1 MQALAPHTR
10 RRVQTNNCFHPEIK
24 TGPIPLGLRGVF
36 VFSITGV
43 YLSQRQQWP
52 PRRRV
57 LQRIHPPFVTVSQ
70 PPRRAFFR
78 PAVSSG
84 EIPG

>member
-1 MQALAPHTR
+1 M
-10 RRVQTNNCFHPEIK
+10 
-24 TGPIPLGLRGVF
+24 
-36 VFSITGV
+36 FSITGV

-70 PPRRAFFR
+70 PPRQAFF
-78 PAVSSG
+78 P
-84 EIPG
+84 PGGILWRDPRLKIIY